1 MHAPILIILC
11 PFLAALIVGFLG
23 DSHRLRAY
31 RLATLMQGVG
41 VAVSFWALHE
51 VGAAGAPILQTPFL
65 PIPLLTPGPLLS
77 FGLYI
82 DRLAAVMMAL
92 ISVIGLLISLFSI
105 RYMQQDQGR
114 ARFHALLS
122 LSVFVLLCMVT
133 SQNLLMLFVF
143 WQLLSFMIYLLSHN
157 YFHAK
162 TLSSA
167 FTTYTL
173 LRAGD
178 VAFLLGIVLLYHF
191 YGTLNWEPLFRRAAE
206 APYLLSLLPGRRL
219 SVDAT
224 TLITLLIFI
233 GAMSKSVQF
242 PMNLWLPG
250 ALYAPTP
257 VHALQH
263 AGMINAGG
271 FLLNRLAP
279 LYAQSPATLHI
290 VFAVGLLTTLL
301 GSSMML
307 TQSDIKKTLGHSTV
321 GQMGYMIMECG
332 LGAFGLAIF
341 HLVAHGFFKAT
352 LFLNS
357 GNVIHEARREPRHP
371 PFIPGPKKPPMEDN
385 AFSRLTWGAGLAM
398 TLILPLIILLAVH
411 GLLGVPLAD
420 SHGTVIL
427 LFFAWVTSSQAILTL
442 NRLHALGSWKIA
454 TAMFL
459 VLLAIVAIYL
469 FAAERFTHFLYPDP
483 DQVALFFDA
492 AALPVPLFDFLIVI
506 TTLAIAFG
514 WLILYARGHQ
524 QSLPIPAWGDDV
536 KARLYLLLLNRLYLE
551 ELADKL
557 GERFCQTANRLGRSV
572 LTQRFFSLIG
582 FGMMPILGIYLLSD
596 RGSLALP
603 AGRVQV
609 ALRASA
615 LLCALYGSLISMTP
629 AWTKRRLLP
638 FSLAASSIFWW
649 HLSYAKTMTPE
660 ASVYMSAT
668 GLILGGFFFVRKML
682 ATRYG
687 EDAFHE
693 VGGLARGMPRFA
705 FVLSLLVM
713 AAMGLPPFG
722 LFSGFIGMLLHPT
735 IPVSWDLA
743 LIALTGIFTTGF
755 FLNLMQKIL
764 FGPDPENL
772 PRRDLSRGE
781 AALLVGVVWLLL
793 LIGVVPKDFFIPLLG

>member
-1 MHAPILIILC
+1 MSQATNPIYLPLFI
-11 PFLAALIVGFLG
+11 FLAPLISAAVIGFLEG
-23 DSHRLRAY
+23 SRGLRAY
-31 RLATLMQGVG
+31 QIGALAQAVG
-41 VAVSFWALHE
+41 VAVSFWVLRE
-51 VGAAGAPILQTPFL
+51 VGAAGAPVLQIPFFQ
-65 PIPLLTPGPLLS
+65 ISLLTSGRLLS

-92 ISVIGLLISLFSI
+92 ISVIGLLISLFSV
-105 RYMQQDQGR
+105 RYMQQDPGR

-122 LSVFVLLCMVT
+122 LSVFVLLCMVA
-133 SQNLLMLFVF
+133 SQNLLVLFVF
-143 WQLLSFMIYLLSHN
+143 WQLLSFMIYLLFHN
-157 YFHAK
+157 YSHAK

-191 YGTLNWEPLFRRAAE
+191 YGTLDWEPLFRRAAE
-206 APYLLSLLPGRRL
+206 APYTISLLPGGML

-250 ALYAPTP
+250 TLYAPTP
-257 VHALQH
+257 VSALQH

-307 TQSDIKKTLGHSTV
+307 TQNDIKKTLVHSTI

-341 HLVAHGFFKAT
+341 HLIAHGFFKAT
-352 LFLNS
+352 LFLNC

-371 PFIPGPKKPPMEDN
+371 PFIPGPQKSPMEDQ
-385 AFSRLTWGAGLAM
+385 AFSRLTWGAGFAM
-398 TLILPLIILLAVH
+398 TLILPLIILLAMH
-411 GLLGVPLAD
+411 GLLGVPLVD

-442 NRLHALGSWKIA
+442 NRLQALGSWKIV

-459 VLLAIVAIYL
+459 TLLGMVWTYL
-469 FAAERFTHFLYPDP
+469 LAAERFTHFLYPDP
-483 DQVALFFDA
+483 KQVASFFEA
-492 AALPVPLFDFLIVI
+492 AALPRLLFDVLIVI

-514 WLILYARGHQ
+514 WLILYAKGHR
-524 QSLPIPAWGDDV
+524 QSLPIPAWVDHF
-536 KARLYLLLLNRLYLE
+536 KARLYVLLLNRLYLE
-551 ELADKL
+551 ALASKL
-557 GERFCQTANRLGRSV
+557 GDRFCQTANRFGGSV
-572 LTQRFFSLIG
+572 ITQRFLRVIG
-582 FGMMPILGIYLLSD
+582 FVMMPILGVYLLSNVE
-596 RGSLALP
+596 SPTLP
-603 AGRVQV
+603 AERIQG
-609 ALRASA
+609 ALRLLA
-615 LLCALYGSLISMTP
+615 LLCAIYGSLMAMTP
-629 AWTKRRLLP
+629 VWTRRLVP
-638 FSLAASSIFWW
+638 FALAASSIFWW

-660 ASVYMSAT
+660 SWVYMGAT
-668 GLILGGFFFVRKML
+668 GLILGGLFFVRKML

-687 EDAFHE
+687 EDGFHH

-705 FVLSLLVM
+705 LVLSLLVM

-722 LFSGFIGMLLHPT
+722 LFSGLIGMLLHPT

-743 LIALTGIFTTGF
+743 LIALTWLLGGW
-755 FLNLMQKIL
+755 LLLDLMQRIL
-764 FGPDPENL
+764 FGPH
-772 PRRDLSRGE
+772 RRDVPYKDLSRSEGV
-781 AALLVGVVWLLL
+781 LLAGVLLL
-793 LIGVVPKDFFIPLLG
+793 LLVMGVAPY